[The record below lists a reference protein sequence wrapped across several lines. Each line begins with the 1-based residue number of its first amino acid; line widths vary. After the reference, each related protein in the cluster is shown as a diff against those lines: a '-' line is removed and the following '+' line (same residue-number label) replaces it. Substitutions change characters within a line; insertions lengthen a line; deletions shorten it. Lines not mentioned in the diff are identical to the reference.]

1 MQPNAELLKQVQDFQ
16 SQGYRVIAA
25 SSSWSDSKGLL
36 ASLGGSDIHGQ
47 DQATAL
53 EALCTKVETGLRSGV
68 PFFDRPTVVVV
79 ADPGLIADMHLQTR
93 WETVTSAAQR
103 APNPVVFLE
112 SRRFENVLHRKA
124 SGPKT

>member
-1 MQPNAELLKQVQDFQ
+1 MQPTAELLKQVQEFH

-47 DQATAL
+47 DQAIAL
-53 EALCTKVETGLRSGV
+53 DALCTKVEAGLRSGV

-79 ADPGLIADMHLQTR
+79 ADPSLIADLRLETR
-93 WETVTSAAQR
+93 WETVTAAAQR

-112 SRRFENVLHRKA
+112 SRRFESVLGRRPD
-124 SGPKT
+124 GPKA